1 MKDFLVNPIVTSL
14 CLRKRILLSRED
26 LYVDNNY
33 HWMSVVDLTDHAG
46 LAALKSVHL
55 RTLIFEVESLWL
67 FLEKLPRPRNLIL
80 EIQDYWIFNENQVQ
94 Q

>member
-1 MKDFLVNPIVTSL
+1 MSEKED
-14 CLRKRILLSRED
+14 ILLSRED
-26 LYVDNNY
+26 VYVDNNY
-33 HWMSVVDLTDHAG
+33 HWMSVVDLNDNAG
-46 LAALKSVHL
+46 LAALKSVQS